1 METILQ
7 TKNLSK
13 QFGKKKAVND
23 VTMTINKGD
32 IYGFIGKNGAG
43 KTTFMRLVLGT
54 AFPTKGEITL
64 FGGMPHTQARRRIG
78 SLIETPG
85 IYKNCSAYENLKQF
99 SLLYGG
105 TEAEIQEI
113 LELIGLKDTG
123 KKKAGKFSLGMK
135 QRLGIGI
142 ALLGNP
148 EFLILDEPVNGLDPT
163 GMKEVRD
170 LLLKLNQEKGITI
183 LISSHLLDELSKI
196 VTKYGIINDGVLI
209 EEVSAEELQEKCTQ
223 KLIFTVSDT
232 EKAVSVLSE
241 SVPAKDIRVEENQ
254 IHLSSHL
261 EEAARFNRLLVQQ
274 DVDVS
279 ELQVQADGLEQYFMK
294 RIGG

>member
-7 TKNLSK
+7 TSHLSK
-13 QFGKKKAVND
+13 LFGKKQAVND

-64 FGGMPHTQARRRIG
+64 FNGMPYSQARRKIG

-170 LLLKLNQEKGITI
+170 LLLKLNQQKGITI

-209 EEVSAEELQEKCTQ
+209 EEVSAGELQEKCTQ

-232 EKAVSVLSE
+232 EKAVSLLSE
-241 SVPAKDIRVEENQ
+241 EVSAKDIRVEENQ
-254 IHLSSHL
+254 IYLFSHL
-261 EEAARFNRLLVQQ
+261 EEAATLNRLLVQQ
-274 DVDVS
+274 GVDVS
-279 ELQVQADGLEQYFMK
+279 GLQVQADGLEQYFMK